1 MHDFRA
7 KMRDFAPNPG
17 PICVDVPI
25 SAKRVFQENVLPKLG
40 HPTECTL
47 VPFFKLGGAEWLC
60 RVAVL
65 SGCAEWLSGC
75 DMMSFQKQYENKK
88 N

>member
-25 SAKRVFQENVLPKLG
+25 SAQRVFQENVLPKLG

-47 VPFFKLGGAEWLC
+47 VPFFKLRLKSD
-60 RVAVL
+60 VI
-65 SGCAEWLSGC
+65 SKKN
-75 DMMSFQKQYENKK
+75 MKNKK
-88 N
+88 IESF